1 MTGENTIPKVWNN
14 ISGNDGDLALRMEAS
29 KRFRQWAELPCGSKK
44 EWNAHRQFLRKTI
57 WEKLGVKYDPEL
69 PLDCR
74 EYGTVRMKGYSVR
87 KITYQSRRGF
97 HVTAN
102 LYVPD
107 GKGPFPGVI
116 NMHGHWQQGKIA
128 ERVQARGHLLAASG
142 YVCLCVDAF
151 GSGER
156 ASEHGVFEY
165 HGATLG
171 ASLLNIGET
180 LMGCQVV
187 DNMRGVDLLCSLPY
201 VDAGKIGATGASGGG
216 NQTMWLTAM
225 DDRIQAAVP
234 VVSVGSFESYVRCAN
249 CICELLPDGLTFT
262 EESGVLA
269 LVAPRALKICTAL
282 LDTNEAFQAKEM
294 LRSFDN
300 ARKVFHTLG
309 SDDKIAYQVFNA
321 PHGYWPEIR
330 EAMLGW
336 FDLHLKGT
344 GHGMPKSEPSF
355 ECLPEAKLMVFPKGE
370 RPAEVRSIAAHCQI
384 EGAKLRA
391 VLFRKKSIARKEK
404 AGELK
409 TILRI
414 GAPLSVSTATE
425 HNELNG
431 WRRFTLTLSDGRQL
445 PLTVKPGGKDFIVM
459 TNPLGKEKV
468 NLPDTGASLAL
479 IDLSGQGENQ
489 FPTPHPGIFHDL
501 ARWQLWLGRT
511 LLGEWVRELEAF
523 REFLTGHFKAKTV
536 ALHGTGE
543 TAVASLFTSVIHGK
557 IDRVVYEDA
566 PGSGLFSGTGIPG
579 YFNMAMSLPG
589 FLRWG
594 DIPLAVA
601 LSTAKVEILR
611 PKKMDGTPFETEER
625 LKEEIKQLCGVL
637 NGRS

>member
-1 MTGENTIPKVWNN
+1 MTVENTIPKVWNN
-14 ISGNDGDLALRMEAS
+14 ISGNDGELALRMEAS
-29 KRFRQWAELPCGSKK
+29 RRFRQWAELPCGSKK

-69 PLDCR
+69 PLDSR

-128 ERVQARGHLLAASG
+128 ERVQERGHLLASCG

-151 GSGER
+151 GAGER
-156 ASEHGVFEY
+156 SSDHGVFEY
-165 HGATLG
+165 HGSTLG
-171 ASLLNIGET
+171 SSLLNIGET

-187 DNMRGVDLLCSLPY
+187 DNMRGVDMLCSLPY
-201 VDAGKIGATGASGGG
+201 VDAAKIGATGASGGG

-234 VVSVGSFESYVRCAN
+234 VVSVGTFESYVHCAN
-249 CICELLPDGLTFT
+249 CVCELLPDGLTVT

-282 LDTNEAFQAKEM
+282 KDSCEAFQAKEM
-294 LRSFDN
+294 LRSFEN

-309 SDDKIAYQVFNA
+309 SDDKITYQIFNT
-321 PHGYWPEIR
+321 PHGYWSEIR

-336 FDLHLKGT
+336 FDLHLKGI
-344 GHGMPKSEPSF
+344 GHGMPKAGPSF

-370 RPAEVRSIAAHCQI
+370 RPAEVRSIASHCRI
-384 EGAKLRA
+384 EGSKLRA
-391 VLFRKKSIARKEK
+391 ALLRKKSIGRKEK
-404 AGELK
+404 IEELK

-414 GAPLSVSTATE
+414 GDPFSVATLTE
-425 HNELNG
+425 HNEIGG
-431 WRRFTLTLSDGRQL
+431 WKRFTVTLSDGRQL
-445 PLTVKPGGKDFIVM
+445 PMAVKPGTKDFIVM
-459 TNPLGKEKV
+459 THPLGKDKITVPETK
-468 NLPDTGASLAL
+468 ASLAL
-479 IDLSGQGENQ
+479 IDLSGQGETSY
-489 FPTPHPGIFHDL
+489 PTPHPGIYHDL

-511 LLGEWVRELEAF
+511 LMGEWVRELEAV
-523 REFLTGHFKAKTV
+523 RGVLTEHFKAKTV
-536 ALHGTGE
+536 TLHGTAE
-543 TAVASLFTSVIHGK
+543 TAVASLFGSVVHGK
-557 IDRVVYEDA
+557 IDRVVYADA
-566 PGSGLFSGTGIPG
+566 PGSYLFSGTGIPEC
-579 YFNMAMSLPG
+579 FNMAMPVPG
-589 FLRWG
+589 FLCWG

-601 LSTAKVEILR
+601 LSSAKVEILR
-611 PKKMDGTPFETEER
+611 PKKMDGTLFETEER
-625 LKEEIKQLCGVL
+625 LKEEIEQLRGTL
-637 NGRS
+637 TGRS

>member
-1 MTGENTIPKVWNN
+1 MTVENMIPKVWNN
-14 ISGNDGDLALRMEAS
+14 ISGNDGNLALRMEAS
-29 KRFRQWAELPCGSKK
+29 RRFRQWAELPCGSKK

-74 EYGTVRMKGYSVR
+74 EYGTVRMKGYSIR
-87 KITYQSRRGF
+87 KITYQSRKGF

-128 ERVQARGHLLAASG
+128 ERVQERGHLLASCG

-151 GSGER
+151 GAGER
-156 ASEHGVFEY
+156 GSDHGVFEY
-165 HGATLG
+165 HGSTLG

-187 DNMRGVDLLCSLPY
+187 DNMRGVDLLCSLPN
-201 VDAGKIGATGASGGG
+201 VDAAKIGATGASGGG

-249 CICELLPDGLTFT
+249 CVCELLPDGLTFT

-282 LDTNEAFQAKEM
+282 NDSCEAFQAKEM
-294 LRSFDN
+294 LRSFEN

-309 SDDKIAYQVFNA
+309 SDDKITYQIFNA
-321 PHGYWPEIR
+321 PHGFWPEIR
-330 EAMLGW
+330 ETMLGW
-336 FDLHLKGT
+336 FELHLKGI
-344 GHGMPKSEPSF
+344 GNGMPKTEPAF

-370 RPAEVRSIAAHCQI
+370 RPAEIRSISSHCRI

-391 VLFRKKSIARKEK
+391 SLLRKKSIGRKEK
-404 AGELK
+404 IAELK
-409 TILRI
+409 TVLRI
-414 GAPLSVSTATE
+414 GDPFSVATLTE
-425 HNELNG
+425 HNDLNG
-431 WRRFTLTLSDGRQL
+431 WKRFTVTLSDGRQL
-445 PLTVKPGGKDFIVM
+445 PMTVRPGTKDFIVM
-459 TNPLGKEKV
+459 THPIGKDKIT
-468 NLPDTGASLAL
+468 LPETKASLAL
-479 IDLSGQGENQ
+479 IDLSGQGETAA
-489 FPTPHPGIFHDL
+489 PTPHSGIYHDL
-501 ARWQLWLGRT
+501 VRWQLWLGRT
-511 LLGEWVRELEAF
+511 LMGEWVRELEAV
-523 REFLTGHFKAKTV
+523 RGVLAEHFKAKTV
-536 ALHGTGE
+536 TLHGTAE
-543 TAVASLFTSVIHGK
+543 TAAASLFASILYGK

-566 PGSGLFSGTGIPG
+566 PGSYLFSGTGIPEH
-579 YFNMAMSLPG
+579 FNMTMFIPD
-589 FLRWG
+589 FLCWG

-601 LSTAKVEILR
+601 LSPAKVEILR
-611 PKKMDGTPFETEER
+611 PKKMDGKPFETEER
-625 LKEEIKQLCGVL
+625 LKEEIEQLSGVL